1 MQKEITKKLPNSLK
15 ILLAYRN
22 TPTLIALLFLIIG
35 LIFYFFYLK
44 DFDFREYFKLK
55 GSLAQTTGII
65 TKAYYTGV
73 SNEIGDNEGIEY
85 INAFEYEYKV
95 ANEDHKWLSYSGSAP
110 KKVGDKVSIKYNKN
124 APAYSVI
131 QNYDA
136 RPNGNSAVLLLLF
149 PLIGF
154 ILLSLNLIK
163 GIKFF
168 IIINNGIIT
177 RGKIVQKKVLYTTD
191 SNKKYYRLIFRYYSD
206 STNKNAHKTSILTG
220 NIKQFQDESKELV
233 IYHKNKPNMAL
244 ILDDLAKPISK
255 YIKKNWK

>member
-1 MQKEITKKLPNSLK
+1 MQKEITEKLPISLK

-22 TPTLIALLFLIIG
+22 TPTLIALLFLVLG

-55 GSLAQTTGII
+55 GNLAQTTGVI

-73 SNEIGDNEGIEY
+73 SNEIGDGEGTEY

-95 ANEDHKWLSYSGSAP
+95 ASEDHKWISYSGSTP
-110 KKVGDKVSIKYNKN
+110 KKVGNKVLIEYNKN

-136 RPNGNSAVLLLLF
+136 RPNGNSVVLLLLF
-149 PLIGF
+149 PLSGC
-154 ILLSLNLIK
+154 ILLLINLIK

-177 RGKIVQKKVLYTTD
+177 KGKISRKKVLYTTE

-206 STNKNAHKTSILTG
+206 ATNKIAHKTSILTG
-220 NIKQFQDESKELV
+220 NIKPFQDESKELV
-233 IYHKNKPNMAL
+233 IYHKTKPNMAL
-244 ILDDLAKPISK
+244 ILDDLAKAVSQ

>member
-1 MQKEITKKLPNSLK
+1 MQKEITEKLPISLK

-22 TPTLIALLFLIIG
+22 TPTLIALLFLVLG

-44 DFDFREYFKLK
+44 DFDFREYLNLK
-55 GSLAQTTGII
+55 GNLAQTTGVI

-73 SNEIGDNEGIEY
+73 SNEIGDGEGTEY

-95 ANEDHKWLSYSGSAP
+95 ASEDHKWISYSGSTP
-110 KKVGDKVSIKYNKN
+110 KKVGNKVLIEYNKN

-136 RPNGNSAVLLLLF
+136 RPNGNSVVLLLLF
-149 PLIGF
+149 PLIGC
-154 ILLSLNLIK
+154 ILLLIHLIK

-177 RGKIVQKKVLYTTD
+177 KGKISRKKVLYTTE

-206 STNKNAHKTSILTG
+206 ATNKIAHKTSILTG
-220 NIKQFQDESKELV
+220 NIKPFQDESKELV
-233 IYHKNKPNMAL
+233 IYHKSKPNMAL
-244 ILDDLAKPISK
+244 ILDDLAKPVSQ

>member
-1 MQKEITKKLPNSLK
+1 MQKEITEKLPLSLK

-22 TPTLIALLFLIIG
+22 TPTIIALLFLVLG

-55 GSLAQTTGII
+55 ANLAQTTGVI

-73 SNEIGDNEGIEY
+73 SNEIGDGEGTEY

-95 ANEDHKWLSYSGSAP
+95 ASEDHKWISYSGSTP
-110 KKVGDKVSIKYNKN
+110 KKVGNKVLIEYNKN

-136 RPNGNSAVLLLLF
+136 RPNGNSVVLLLLF
-149 PLIGF
+149 PLIGC
-154 ILLSLNLIK
+154 ILLSIDLMK

-177 RGKIVQKKVLYTTD
+177 KGKISQKKVLYTTE

-206 STNKNAHKTSILTG
+206 ARNKIAHKTSILTG
-220 NIKQFQDESKELV
+220 NIKAFQDESKELV

-244 ILDDLAKPISK
+244 ILDDLAKPVSK

>member
-1 MQKEITKKLPNSLK
+1 MKLNK
-15 ILLAYRN
+15 H
-22 TPTLIALLFLIIG
+22 
-35 LIFYFFYLK
+35 
-44 DFDFREYFKLK
+44 FKLK
-55 GSLAQTTGII
+55 GNLAQTTGVI

-73 SNEIGDNEGIEY
+73 SNEIGDGEGTEY

-95 ANEDHKWLSYSGSAP
+95 ASEDHKWISYSGSTP
-110 KKVGDKVSIKYNKN
+110 KKVGNKVLIEYNKN

-136 RPNGNSAVLLLLF
+136 RPNGNSVVLLLLF
-149 PLIGF
+149 PLIGC
-154 ILLSLNLIK
+154 ILLLINLIK

-177 RGKIVQKKVLYTTD
+177 KGKISRKKVLYTTE

-206 STNKNAHKTSILTG
+206 ATNKIAHKTSILTG
-220 NIKQFQDESKELV
+220 NIKPFQDESKELV
-233 IYHKNKPNMAL
+233 IYHKTKPNMAL
-244 ILDDLAKPISK
+244 ILDDLAKPVSQ